1 MKKTKISLIGLSAC
15 LVLGSFAGCRT
26 NTKTDPTGTS
36 GPDVIPTE
44 SVVDTSASDS
54 SAIASSEETSQLT
67 ESSASSQD
75 TVPESSAENSDDY
88 NYAIKDFDQE
98 YANTFITN
106 FVEVFFYEYNRDTA
120 DTERILDFAHIHIK
134 INSSDSIS
142 YAKKGEL
149 SYETF
154 TFDKASSVASKYFG
168 ILLSEDECKKLPA
181 PPSTFGDQPAGP
193 FYEDGKIWYQAA
205 DGESHNLIGIVNS
218 VTNNADGTQTID
230 FTIYSIELE
239 TYWQLDSSEMKKY
252 YKMTPAKA
260 DADKTLTKVKTG
272 SAVVGVTQS
281 ATYYLISYKTN
292 G

>member
-1 MKKTKISLIGLSAC
+1 MKKTKISLICLSAC
-15 LVLGSFAGCRT
+15 MVLGGFAGCRT
-26 NTKTDPTGTS
+26 NGNTDPTGTS
-36 GPDVIPTE
+36 GSDVTPTE
-44 SVVDTSASDS
+44 SVVDTSAS
-54 SAIASSEETSQLT
+54 ASSEETSAVT
-67 ESSASSQD
+67 ETSASSQD
-75 TVPESSAENSDDY
+75 TEPESSVENTDENTY
-88 NYAIKDFDQE
+88 VIEDFDQE

-106 FVEVFFYEYNRDTA
+106 FVEVFFYDYSRDTA

-134 INSSDSIS
+134 INARDSIT
-142 YAKKGEL
+142 YAKKGDL

-181 PPSTFGDQPAGP
+181 PPSTYGDQPAGP
-193 FYEDGKIWYQAA
+193 FYEDGKIWYEAA

-218 VTNNADGTQTID
+218 VTNNTDGTETID

-239 TYWQLDSSEMKKY
+239 TYWQLDSSGMKKY
-252 YKMTPAKA
+252 YQMTPAKA

-272 SAVVGVTQS
+272 RAVVGVGQT